1 MCDDNTE
8 ADLDRLIHQEKL
20 TRRTFNTLTAG
31 AAVSVILPN
40 PTSAET
46 FTEQGVTASIPD
58 EDATVA
64 EHEVTVGTPDGDAD
78 AYFVH
83 PAKGRSPGVI
93 LWPDIFGL
101 RPAFRQMG
109 KRLAESGYAVLVVN
123 PYYRTAASPV
133 VAEGEDRR
141 KVFQM
146 AQTLSAETTITDAKA
161 FVTWLDNQ
169 ESVDSTRRIGTMGY
183 CMTGPF
189 TIRTAA
195 AVPDRIGAA
204 ASFHG
209 GGLVAD
215 DDSPHL
221 LIKDTEAEFLIAIAD
236 NDDQRA
242 PEVKEILKQTF
253 EDTGKTAEVEVYKGA
268 MHGWCALDS
277 RAYNQEAADRAW
289 ARLLVLLGRT
299 LVQG

>member
-40 PTSAET
+40 PASAEA

-209 GGLVAD
+209 GGLVTD
-215 DDSPHL
+215 GDSPHL

-236 NDDQRA
+236 NDDQRS

-253 EDTGKTAEVEVYKGA
+253 EDTGKTAEVDVYKGA

>member
-123 PYYRTAASPV
+123 PYYRTAATPV
-133 VAEGEDRR
+133 VAEGEDRH

-236 NDDQRA
+236 NDDQRS

>member
-8 ADLDRLIHQEKL
+8 ADLDRLNQHEKF

-31 AAVSVILPN
+31 AAVSLILPK
-40 PTSAET
+40 TASAEAVSNQ
-46 FTEQGVTASIPD
+46 EVAANNSDG
-58 EDATVA
+58 DATVA
-64 EHEVTVGTPDGDAD
+64 EHEVTVSTPDGNAD

-83 PAKGRSPGVI
+83 PAAGKSPGVI

-109 KRLAESGYAVLVVN
+109 RRLAGSGYAVLVVN

-141 KVFQM
+141 EVFKL
-146 AQTLSAETTITDAKA
+146 AQTLSAETTTTDAKA
-161 FVTWLDNQ
+161 FVTWLDQ
-169 ESVDSTRRIGTMGY
+169 QDSVDSSRRIGTMGY

-195 AVPDRIGAA
+195 AVPGRIGAA

-209 GGLVAD
+209 GGLVTD
-215 DDSPHL
+215 GDSPHL

-236 NDDQRA
+236 NDDQRS
-242 PEVKEILKQTF
+242 PEVKGILKQTF

-277 RAYNQEAADRAW
+277 RAYNQEAAERAW

>member
-8 ADLDRLIHQEKL
+8 ADLDRLNQHEKF

-31 AAVSVILPN
+31 AAVSLILPN
-40 PTSAET
+40 HASAEAV
-46 FTEQGVTASIPD
+46 TEQGVAASKPD
-58 EDATVA
+58 GDSSVA
-64 EHEVTVGTPDGDAD
+64 EHEVTVSTPDGDAD

-83 PAKGRSPGVI
+83 PANGRSPGVI

-109 KRLAESGYAVLVVN
+109 KRLADSGYAVLVVN

-133 VAEGEDRR
+133 IAEGEDRR
-141 KVFQM
+141 EVFKL
-146 AQTLSAETTITDAKA
+146 AQTLSAETTTTDAKA
-161 FVTWLDNQ
+161 FVTWLDQQ
-169 ESVDSTRRIGTMGY
+169 ESVDSSCRIGTMGY

-209 GGLVAD
+209 GGLVTD

-236 NDDQRA
+236 NDDQRS
-242 PEVKEILKQTF
+242 PEVKDILKQTF

-277 RAYNQEAADRAW
+277 RAYNPEAADRAW